1 MAKKN
6 RATAQDFIESGGYI
20 FDACVA
26 IEAAGGCER
35 CPLKYA
41 CIRDSSTEYFL
52 DSATMGAIEEMLD
65 FADDVEN
72 FISEDDYIADLADM
86 QRKGERDEYYD

>member
-6 RATAQDFIESGGYI
+6 RATAQDYIESGVYI

-41 CIRDSSTEYFL
+41 CIRDSSTEYFF
-52 DSATMGAIEEMLD
+52 DSVTMGAIEEMLD